1 MAKKTKLLAPRPDH
15 EPAHLLSTISEKER
29 SILLAAVDLIGEHGI
44 DGATT
49 AAIAKRA
56 NVTEKTLF
64 RYFPSKKDLIRRVLF
79 PLIVHTG
86 LTQQWGILEQVL
98 RSHSPT
104 LKKLCAAA
112 MTEEL
117 AVVRR
122 NEAIVRVATIELL
135 RNEEMREAMGKL
147 WFKMIWQ
154 PLLENFQELMA
165 KGEIRKDVDLEVL
178 GRALH
183 CLHVGYFVTSSVF
196 APGRRWNDAAQIEA
210 MADLLAR
217 GAAR

>member
-29 SILLAAVDLIGEHGI
+29 SIL
-44 DGATT
+44 
-49 AAIAKRA
+49 
-56 NVTEKTLF
+56 
-64 RYFPSKKDLIRRVLF
+64 
-79 PLIVHTG
+79 
-86 LTQQWGILEQVL
+86 L